1 MTGPTDTHWGDGL
14 PRMSSVYPDGVSHG
28 RASIVHRTASPQDAS
43 LTGIRLMQSG
53 RGSVR
58 AGETYAELRIG
69 GSLWMSDTRD
79 ERRDHMWIVHKAK
92 GDVLIAGLGLG
103 MVAIACAEKSSVSSV
118 TVIEMNADVTALTEP
133 HIRRRL
139 GARADVLRIIEANAL
154 TWSPPKGA
162 MFDTMWWDIWLNLCT
177 DDLAEHAALNRRFA
191 RRLRPGGYRGAW
203 GSELLQSRRRHDQRE
218 ARWSSM
224 WRRHA

>member
-162 MFDTMWWDIWLNLCT
+162 MFDAMWWDIWLNLCT
-177 DDLAEHAALNRRFA
+177 DDLAEHATLNRRFA

-203 GSELLQSRRRHDQRE
+203 GSGFLQRQKQRE
-218 ARWSSM
+218 QEENRRAAM
-224 WRRHA
+224 WRWRA